1 MFLAN
6 LQQKPQYFYAKLAV
20 LTLFITWYWLAGRI
34 VQQALSLADFGEVW

>member
-6 LQQKPQYFYAKLAV
+6 LQHFPYAKLAV